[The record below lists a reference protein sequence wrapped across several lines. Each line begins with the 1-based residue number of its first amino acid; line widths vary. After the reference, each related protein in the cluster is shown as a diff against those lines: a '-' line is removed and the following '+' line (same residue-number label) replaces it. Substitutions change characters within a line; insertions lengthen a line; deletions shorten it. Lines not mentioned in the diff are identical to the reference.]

1 MIPVQEFTEQRRA
14 LELEYQ
20 VEAEAV
26 ARQHGY
32 DTHVLGYLHSRYQF
46 GSLANNWDAAD
57 MRRVYWRAY
66 WIAAERKRAADE
78 QPIAAE

>member
-1 MIPVQEFTEQRRA
+1 MIPVQEFSEQRRA
-14 LELEYQ
+14 LEIQYQ
-20 VEAEAV
+20 VEAEAI
-26 ARQHGY
+26 AAQHGY
-32 DTHVLGYLHSRYQF
+32 DTHALHSLFTSYQF
-46 GSLANNWDAAD
+46 GSRANNWDAAD